1 MIYEKLIQK
10 IRDCEKSFENPNGLN
25 GLSQEIIM
33 PGSESGFKDF
43 SLIRKLKLIEQ
54 YESFPEK
61 LQSDLYMLYG
71 TFGYY
76 KWDDE
81 ITDNL
86 ARWFTYIVVHGEFE
100 LWESSQKK
108 KFTTE

>member
-1 MIYEKLIQK
+1 MLQTQLIQK
-10 IRDCEKSFENPNGLN
+10 MLDCEKSFVNPNGLN

-33 PGSESGFKDF
+33 PGSECDFTDF
-43 SLIRKLKLIEQ
+43 SLIRKFKLIEK

-61 LQSDLYMLYG
+61 LQSELYMLFG
-71 TFGYY
+71 TFRYY

-86 ARWFTYIVVHGEFE
+86 ARWFTYIVVPGEFE
-100 LWESSQKK
+100 LWELAQKEK
-108 KFTTE
+108 LNSE